1 MFASA
6 LALQAYKDLKLR
18 LEKIHDLDR
27 VRAILQWD
35 AWTMM
40 PPKGAE
46 VRAEQIAT
54 LERVYHE
61 RLTSPDIGRRLEEL
75 RPYEETLDPQ
85 SDEASLLRI
94 TRYDYEK
101 AARVPAGLRAQIA
114 RAASLAEHVWEQA
127 RARSNFTF
135 FLPHLEE
142 VVALKRRYIECFDDA
157 EHPYDPLL
165 DDFEPG
171 LTTAEVDRV
180 LGQLKA
186 ALLPLAAA
194 IADRVELVDD
204 SCLFGRFPIARQRQ
218 LVHGILRQL
227 PFDSASWRVDEAA
240 HPFSTGFCSTDIRI
254 TTHYRE
260 SFIAP
265 GIFSALHEFGHGL
278 YDGGIDPALERTALA
293 HPSSLGMHESQSR
306 MWENLIGR
314 SREFWTRFY
323 PAVASAFPE
332 QFEKVEM
339 EEFYR
344 AVNKVQPSRIR
355 IDADEVTYNL
365 HVILRYELERQIF
378 EDKLALRDLPEAWGA
393 LTKEYLGVDIR
404 NDAEGVLQDVHW
416 SEGLFGYFPTYALGN
431 ILSAQFWNAVRADI
445 PGVGG
450 QIGEGEFAPV
460 REWLREKIHHHG
472 RKLTASEAVEA
483 LTGGPIN
490 PEPYVTY
497 LKRKMGSIYGLDL
510 STT

>member
-1 MFASA
+1 M
-6 LALQAYKDLKLR
+6 ALQAYKDLKVR

-27 VRAILQWD
+27 ARAVLQWD

-40 PPKGAE
+40 PPGGAE
-46 VRAEQIAT
+46 VRAEQVAT

-61 RLTSPDIGRRLEEL
+61 RLTDPDIGRRLEEL
-75 RPYEETLDPQ
+75 RSYEETLPPD

-94 TRYDYEK
+94 TRQDYEK
-101 AARVPAGLRAQIA
+101 ALRVPAGLRAQMA
-114 RAASLAEHVWEQA
+114 RAASLAEHVWEEA
-127 RARSNFTF
+127 RARSNFSF

-142 VVALKRRYIECFDDA
+142 IVALKRRYIECFSDA

-171 LTTAEVDRV
+171 LTTSEVDRV
-180 LGQLKA
+180 LQGLKG

-194 IADRVELVDD
+194 IADRVDRVDD
-204 SCLFGRFPIARQRQ
+204 SCLFGRFPVARQRQ

-227 PFDSASWRVDEAA
+227 PYESSSWRVDEAA

-278 YDGGIDPALERTALA
+278 YDGGIDSALERTALS

-314 SREFWTRFY
+314 SREFWSRFY
-323 PAVASAFPE
+323 PAVAASFPE
-332 QFEKVEM
+332 QFDGIEM

-365 HVILRYELERQIF
+365 HVILRYELEREIF
-378 EDKLALRDLPEAWGA
+378 EEKLALRDLPEAWNA
-393 LTKEYLGVDIR
+393 RSREYLGIDIR

-416 SEGLFGYFPTYALGN
+416 SEGLFGYFPTYSLGN
-431 ILSAQFWNAVRADI
+431 ILSAQFWNALRADI
-445 PGVGG
+445 PAVSA
-450 QIGEGEFAPV
+450 QIEEGDFAPL
-460 REWLREKIHHHG
+460 RAWLREKIHRHG
-472 RKLTASEAVEA
+472 RKLTAAEAVEWV
-483 LTGGPIN
+483 TGGPID

-510 STT
+510 STA